1 MIIKESKG
9 THTVGLVDSLSRL
22 SFDKLLDELAKMKL
36 KLGVII
42 PIIFE
47 KGKEQGLNEITIRD
61 KIRTIIDIPERTL
74 SRYLPEGAKQH
85 KYPKVRKLAKLAN
98 YNETTNSTSTQ
109 ASNLEPVAN
118 VLSRPDHKTEFVYR
132 NWTLE
137 EFICRY
143 EEIEQENFY
152 LNLQLTDANTRI
164 EELEESLEEQ
174 GLMVYE
180 N

>member
-61 KIRTIIDIPERTL
+61 KIRTIIDIPERM
-74 SRYLPEGAKQH
+74 SA
-85 KYPKVRKLAKLAN
+85 
-98 YNETTNSTSTQ
+98 
-109 ASNLEPVAN
+109 
-118 VLSRPDHKTEFVYR
+118 
-132 NWTLE
+132 
-137 EFICRY
+137 
-143 EEIEQENFY
+143 
-152 LNLQLTDANTRI
+152 
-164 EELEESLEEQ
+164 
-174 GLMVYE
+174 
-180 N
+180 